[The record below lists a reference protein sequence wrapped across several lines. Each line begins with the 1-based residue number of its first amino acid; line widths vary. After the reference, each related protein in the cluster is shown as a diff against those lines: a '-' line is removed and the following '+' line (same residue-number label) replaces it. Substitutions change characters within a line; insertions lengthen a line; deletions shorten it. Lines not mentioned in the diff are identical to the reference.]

1 MLEIS
6 TLLCGAPSPGGE
18 LRYGHRP
25 GRAPTGAPVVVWNIT
40 RRCNL
45 KCQHCYMSSQDLDYP
60 NELSHEEGLA
70 FLADLASIKVPV
82 VLFSGGEPLKRP
94 DALELIA
101 RCRQLG
107 MRATLSTNGTLITP
121 EVARELKKLD
131 LSYVGISLDAAEPG
145 VHDEFRGKEGAF
157 AQTIEGIRNCKAA
170 GLKVGLRFTVTAFN
184 VDELPRL
191 FDLMAA
197 EDIPRLCIYHLAYS
211 GRGKK
216 IAREDLTPERTRE
229 TMDYVMA
236 RTAEFHAQGQYREI
250 LTVDNHADGPY
261 VYLQTLKSDPERAQ
275 LIWDLLRRNTGN
287 RSGVGI
293 VAVDPTGDITPDQFW
308 RNRVIGNIRTKPLS
322 QWLQDAGTPLLPQL
336 RDRQPLLK
344 GRCTSC
350 RFLSVCNGNLRARAE
365 YATGDPW
372 AEDPACY
379 LTDEEI
385 RPIALEGVG
394 VGE

>member
-18 LRYGHRP
+18 LRYGNRP
-25 GRAPTGAPVVVWNIT
+25 GRAPSGAPVVVWNIT

-45 KCQHCYMSSQDLDYP
+45 KCQHCYMSSQDIDYP
-60 NELSHEEGLA
+60 GELSHAEGLA
-70 FLADLASIKVPV
+70 FLDDLASTGVPV

-94 DALELIA
+94 DAPELIA

-121 EVARELKKLD
+121 EMARRLKELD
-131 LSYVGISLDAAEPG
+131 LSYVGISLDAADAA
-145 VHDEFRGKEGAF
+145 VHDEFRGVTGAF
-157 AQTIEGIRNCKAA
+157 EATLQGIRNCQEA
-170 GLKVGLRFTVTAFN
+170 GLKVGLRFTVTALN

-191 FDLMAA
+191 FDIMDSA
-197 EDIPRLCIYHLAYS
+197 EIPRLCIYHLAYS

-216 IAREDLTPERTRE
+216 LAKEDLPPERIRQM
-229 TMDYVMA
+229 MDYIA
-236 RTAEFHAQGQYREI
+236 ERTEDFQRRGLHREI

-261 VYLQTLKSDPERAQ
+261 LYLRTLQRDPERAA
-275 LIWDLLRRNTGN
+275 LMWDLLRRNTGN

-308 RNRVIGNIRTKPLS
+308 RNRVVGNIRQKPFS
-322 QWLQDAGTPLLPQL
+322 QWLRDADTPLLPQL
-336 RDRQPLLK
+336 RDRQSLLK
-344 GRCTSC
+344 GRCGTC
-350 RFLSVCNGNLRARAE
+350 RFLNVCNGNLRARAE

-372 AEDPACY
+372 ESDPACY

-385 RPIALEGVG
+385 QPILEGVG
-394 VGE
+394 SGD

>member
-6 TLLCGAPSPGGE
+6 TLLCGAPSPGGG

-25 GRAPTGAPVVVWNIT
+25 GRAPAGAPVVVWNIT

-45 KCQHCYMSSQDLDYP
+45 KCQHCYMSSRDVEYP
-60 NELSHEEGLA
+60 GELTHAEGVA
-70 FLADLASIKVPV
+70 FLEDLAALGVPV

-121 EVARELKKLD
+121 ELARRLKELD
-131 LSYVGISLDAAEPG
+131 LSYVGISLDAAEPA
-145 VHDEFRGKEGAF
+145 VHDRFRGVEGAF
-157 AQTIEGIRNCKAA
+157 WQTVAGIRNCKAA
-170 GLKVGLRFTVTAFN
+170 GLKVGLRFTVTALN
-184 VDELPRL
+184 VHELPRL
-191 FDLMAA
+191 FDLMEA

-211 GRGKK
+211 GRGKQ
-216 IAREDLTPERTRE
+216 IAGADLGPGETRAMMDYIAQRTR
-229 TMDYVMA
+229 D
-236 RTAEFHAQGQYREI
+236 FHARGQAREI

-261 VYLQTLKSDPERAQ
+261 LYLQTLRTDPERAA

-293 VAVDPTGDITPDQFW
+293 VAVGPTGDITPDQFW
-308 RNRVIGNIRTKPLS
+308 RNRVIGNIRTRPLS
-322 QWLQDAGTPLLPQL
+322 QWLQDPEAPLLPQL

-344 GRCTSC
+344 GRCATC
-350 RFLSVCNGNLRARAE
+350 RFLGVCNGNLRARAE

-372 AEDPACY
+372 APDPACY
-379 LTDEEI
+379 LTDAEI
-385 RPIALEGVG
+385 APVAREGAGVG
-394 VGE
+394 A